1 MANQVQFN
9 IQRIYLKDLSFES
22 PMTPDV
28 FTNMSSSPKVGF
40 NFESNINNITDDIY
54 ELTLFFNVK
63 AEVEDKTL
71 YLVEL
76 KQCGVF
82 SISTDDE
89 AMRKRFLNVHCA
101 EIVYPY
107 ARENIS
113 NVIRSIFSHDSKPN
127 ICVINSASSDEG
139 IELIRSYRVDIVD
152 APQGYPNAL
161 SRGYQYACN
170 QGWGDIP
177 FCSDE
182 PDCMERE
189 MWHLQSKESRFL
201 EQHLK
206 NLEVL

>member
-22 PMTPDV
+22 PMTPDI

-40 NFESNINNITDDIY
+40 NFESNINNIKDDIY

-89 AMRKRFLNVHCA
+89 AMKKRFLNVHCA

-113 NVIRSIFSHDSKPN
+113 NVIQKGGFPPLFLSPIDFHTIYQNELDKRKDS
-127 ICVINSASSDEG
+127 
-139 IELIRSYRVDIVD
+139 
-152 APQGYPNAL
+152 
-161 SRGYQYACN
+161 
-170 QGWGDIP
+170 
-177 FCSDE
+177 
-182 PDCMERE
+182 
-189 MWHLQSKESRFL
+189 
-201 EQHLK
+201 
-206 NLEVL
+206 

>member
-1 MANQVQFN
+1 MTNQVQPN

-82 SISTDDE
+82 SISTDDD

-101 EIVYPY
+101 EIIYPY

-113 NVIRSIFSHDSKPN
+113 NVIQKGGFPPLFLSPIDFHTIYQNELDKRKDS
-127 ICVINSASSDEG
+127 
-139 IELIRSYRVDIVD
+139 
-152 APQGYPNAL
+152 
-161 SRGYQYACN
+161 
-170 QGWGDIP
+170 
-177 FCSDE
+177 
-182 PDCMERE
+182 
-189 MWHLQSKESRFL
+189 
-201 EQHLK
+201 
-206 NLEVL
+206 

>member
-9 IQRIYLKDLSFES
+9 IQRIYLKDSSFES

-40 NFESNINNITDDIY
+40 NFESNITNIADDIY

-89 AMRKRFLNVHCA
+89 EMRKRFLNVHCA

-113 NVIRSIFSHDSKPN
+113 NVIQKGGFPPLFLSPIDFHTIYQNELDKRKDS
-127 ICVINSASSDEG
+127 
-139 IELIRSYRVDIVD
+139 
-152 APQGYPNAL
+152 
-161 SRGYQYACN
+161 
-170 QGWGDIP
+170 
-177 FCSDE
+177 
-182 PDCMERE
+182 
-189 MWHLQSKESRFL
+189 
-201 EQHLK
+201 
-206 NLEVL
+206 

>member
-1 MANQVQFN
+1 MASQVQFN

-113 NVIRSIFSHDSKPN
+113 NVIQKGGFPPLFLSPIDFHTIYQNELDKRKDS
-127 ICVINSASSDEG
+127 
-139 IELIRSYRVDIVD
+139 
-152 APQGYPNAL
+152 
-161 SRGYQYACN
+161 
-170 QGWGDIP
+170 
-177 FCSDE
+177 
-182 PDCMERE
+182 
-189 MWHLQSKESRFL
+189 
-201 EQHLK
+201 
-206 NLEVL
+206 

>member
-82 SISTDDE
+82 SISTDDD

-101 EIVYPY
+101 EIIYPY

-113 NVIRSIFSHDSKPN
+113 NVIQKGGFPPLFLSPIDFHTIYQNELDKRKDS
-127 ICVINSASSDEG
+127 
-139 IELIRSYRVDIVD
+139 
-152 APQGYPNAL
+152 
-161 SRGYQYACN
+161 
-170 QGWGDIP
+170 
-177 FCSDE
+177 
-182 PDCMERE
+182 
-189 MWHLQSKESRFL
+189 
-201 EQHLK
+201 
-206 NLEVL
+206 

>member
-40 NFESNINNITDDIY
+40 NFESNINNIIDDTY

-63 AEVEDKTL
+63 AEVENKTL

-113 NVIRSIFSHDSKPN
+113 NVIQKGGFPPLFLSPIDFHTIYQNELDKRKDS
-127 ICVINSASSDEG
+127 
-139 IELIRSYRVDIVD
+139 
-152 APQGYPNAL
+152 
-161 SRGYQYACN
+161 
-170 QGWGDIP
+170 
-177 FCSDE
+177 
-182 PDCMERE
+182 
-189 MWHLQSKESRFL
+189 
-201 EQHLK
+201 
-206 NLEVL
+206 

>member
-1 MANQVQFN
+1 MANKVQFN

-63 AEVEDKTL
+63 DEVEDKTL

-113 NVIRSIFSHDSKPN
+113 SVIQKGGFPPLFLSPIDFHTIYQNELDKRKDS
-127 ICVINSASSDEG
+127 
-139 IELIRSYRVDIVD
+139 
-152 APQGYPNAL
+152 
-161 SRGYQYACN
+161 
-170 QGWGDIP
+170 
-177 FCSDE
+177 
-182 PDCMERE
+182 
-189 MWHLQSKESRFL
+189 
-201 EQHLK
+201 
-206 NLEVL
+206 

>member
-113 NVIRSIFSHDSKPN
+113 NVIQKGGFPPLFLSPIDFHTIYQNELDKRK
-127 ICVINSASSDEG
+127 AS
-139 IELIRSYRVDIVD
+139 
-152 APQGYPNAL
+152 
-161 SRGYQYACN
+161 
-170 QGWGDIP
+170 
-177 FCSDE
+177 
-182 PDCMERE
+182 
-189 MWHLQSKESRFL
+189 
-201 EQHLK
+201 
-206 NLEVL
+206 

>member
-82 SISTDDE
+82 SISMDDD

-113 NVIRSIFSHDSKPN
+113 NVIQKGGFPPLFLSPIDFHTIYQNELDKRKDS
-127 ICVINSASSDEG
+127 
-139 IELIRSYRVDIVD
+139 
-152 APQGYPNAL
+152 
-161 SRGYQYACN
+161 
-170 QGWGDIP
+170 
-177 FCSDE
+177 
-182 PDCMERE
+182 
-189 MWHLQSKESRFL
+189 
-201 EQHLK
+201 
-206 NLEVL
+206 

>member
-40 NFESNINNITDDIY
+40 NFESNINSITDDIY

-82 SISTDDE
+82 SISTDDD

-101 EIVYPY
+101 EIIYPY

-113 NVIRSIFSHDSKPN
+113 NIIQKGGFPPLFLSPIDFHTIYQN
-127 ICVINSASSDEG
+127 
-139 IELIRSYRVDIVD
+139 ELDKRKD
-152 APQGYPNAL
+152 G
-161 SRGYQYACN
+161 
-170 QGWGDIP
+170 
-177 FCSDE
+177 
-182 PDCMERE
+182 
-189 MWHLQSKESRFL
+189 
-201 EQHLK
+201 
-206 NLEVL
+206 

>member
-40 NFESNINNITDDIY
+40 NFESNINKITDDIY

-82 SISTDDE
+82 SISTDDD

-101 EIVYPY
+101 EIIYPY

-113 NVIRSIFSHDSKPN
+113 NVIQKGGFPPLFLSPIDFHTIYQNELDKRKDS
-127 ICVINSASSDEG
+127 
-139 IELIRSYRVDIVD
+139 
-152 APQGYPNAL
+152 
-161 SRGYQYACN
+161 
-170 QGWGDIP
+170 
-177 FCSDE
+177 
-182 PDCMERE
+182 
-189 MWHLQSKESRFL
+189 
-201 EQHLK
+201 
-206 NLEVL
+206 

>member
-40 NFESNINNITDDIY
+40 NFESNINNIIDDTY

-113 NVIRSIFSHDSKPN
+113 SVIQKGGFPPLFLSPIDFHTIYQNELDKRKDS
-127 ICVINSASSDEG
+127 
-139 IELIRSYRVDIVD
+139 
-152 APQGYPNAL
+152 
-161 SRGYQYACN
+161 
-170 QGWGDIP
+170 
-177 FCSDE
+177 
-182 PDCMERE
+182 
-189 MWHLQSKESRFL
+189 
-201 EQHLK
+201 
-206 NLEVL
+206 

>member
-9 IQRIYLKDLSFES
+9 IQRIYLKDSSFES

-40 NFESNINNITDDIY
+40 NFESNITNIADDIY

-113 NVIRSIFSHDSKPN
+113 NVIQKGGFPPLFLSPIDFHTIYQNELDKRKDS
-127 ICVINSASSDEG
+127 
-139 IELIRSYRVDIVD
+139 
-152 APQGYPNAL
+152 
-161 SRGYQYACN
+161 
-170 QGWGDIP
+170 
-177 FCSDE
+177 
-182 PDCMERE
+182 
-189 MWHLQSKESRFL
+189 
-201 EQHLK
+201 
-206 NLEVL
+206 

>member
-1 MANQVQFN
+1 
-9 IQRIYLKDLSFES
+9 
-22 PMTPDV
+22 
-28 FTNMSSSPKVGF
+28 MSSSPKVGF

-113 NVIRSIFSHDSKPN
+113 NVIQKGGFPPLFLSPIDFHTIYQNELDKRKDS
-127 ICVINSASSDEG
+127 
-139 IELIRSYRVDIVD
+139 
-152 APQGYPNAL
+152 
-161 SRGYQYACN
+161 
-170 QGWGDIP
+170 
-177 FCSDE
+177 
-182 PDCMERE
+182 
-189 MWHLQSKESRFL
+189 
-201 EQHLK
+201 
-206 NLEVL
+206 